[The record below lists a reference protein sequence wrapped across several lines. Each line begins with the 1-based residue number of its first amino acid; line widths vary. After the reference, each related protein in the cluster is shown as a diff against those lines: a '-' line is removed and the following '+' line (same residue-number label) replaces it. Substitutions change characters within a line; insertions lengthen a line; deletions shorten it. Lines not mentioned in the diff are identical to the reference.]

1 VSVPYDDVWGGQ
13 PIVRRGELSDLAYI
27 PTKPGGGSWREAPA
41 THNNQAHRAVAIADM
56 ASALRH
62 GTPFRANQ
70 DVAYHTLE
78 VMLAFDESSERD
90 AHVELTS
97 TCERPP
103 ALPSVAAGEPV
114 RFG

>member
-1 VSVPYDDVWGGQ
+1 
-13 PIVRRGELSDLAYI
+13 VRRGELSDLAYI
-27 PTKPGGGSWREAPA
+27 PPKPGGGSWREAPA

-90 AHVELTS
+90 AHVELKS

-103 ALPSVAAGEPV
+103 ALPCVAAGEPV
-114 RFG
+114 RFD